1 MKRQIVTSSVS
12 VLLILLIAAAAMLT
26 GCAPQTTVGDATIIA
41 EKELG
46 TGATTIVFTVV
57 NPKNEATV
65 YTIKTDAENLRGAL
79 TENGLIPAGNA
90 GDMVVTVDGITA
102 DYSVDQ
108 GWWKLLIDGEVANV
122 GVDDCIIT
130 AGGQY
135 AFVYTRGF

>member
-26 GCAPQTTVGDATIIA
+26 GCAPQDTSVDATIIA

-46 TGATTIVFTVV
+46 TGA
-57 NPKNEATV
+57 
-65 YTIKTDAENLRGAL
+65 L
-79 TENGLIPAGNA
+79 TENGLIPAGNV
-90 GDMVVTVDGITA
+90 GDMIVTVDGITA

-108 GWWKLLIDGEVANV
+108 GWWKLLIDGEMANV
-122 GVDDCIIT
+122 GVDDCT
-130 AGGQY
+130 VTEGGQY